1 MNNEEKSR
9 SVHPSIFLY
18 TASGIFA
25 SLRLAYWQIILYRK
39 RHLRF
44 ATIGTF
50 SSPMPAFFKIYPQ
63 KLAVVKYVIYLWKQY

>member
-1 MNNEEKSR
+1 M
-9 SVHPSIFLY
+9 PALPT
-18 TASGIFA
+18 TASSDFA
-25 SLRLAYWQIILYRK
+25 TIGKYRK